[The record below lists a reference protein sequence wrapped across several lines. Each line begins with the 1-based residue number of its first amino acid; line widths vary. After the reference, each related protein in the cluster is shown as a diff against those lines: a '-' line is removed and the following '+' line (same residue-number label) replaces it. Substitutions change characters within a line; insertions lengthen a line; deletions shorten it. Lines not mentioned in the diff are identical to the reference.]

1 MGKAGKGF
9 LWGTVVGA
17 VAGSVTALLFAPK
30 PGKELRQDIAETART
45 AAEKT
50 HAAAER
56 VGEHSAEL
64 YSRIK
69 TAAGHLV
76 QDVQSRL
83 SQEKELEE
91 EVLVSSFEEESDFS
105 EDEFFDETDEASLE
119 EELNEEQAAEAAEK

>member
-9 LWGTVVGA
+9 LWGTVIGA

-50 HAAAER
+50 HAAAEK

-83 SQEKELEE
+83 GQEKELEE
-91 EVLVSSFEEESDFS
+91 EVIVSSFEEDADFS
-105 EDEFFDETDEASLE
+105 ADDDFLDETDETLWD
-119 EELNEEQAAEAAEK
+119 EEQAAEAVEK